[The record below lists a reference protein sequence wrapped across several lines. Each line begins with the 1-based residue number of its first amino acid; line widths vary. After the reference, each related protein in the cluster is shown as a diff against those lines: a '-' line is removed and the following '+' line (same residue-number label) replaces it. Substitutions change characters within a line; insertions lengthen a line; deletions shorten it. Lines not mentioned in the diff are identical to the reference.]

1 MLIKII
7 SIGSPPSKE
16 VENIILD
23 YTKRLIPFS
32 KVEWL
37 NTTVKSKNKNI
48 DVNKE
53 IESKTILNSIKPG
66 SYVIALDEDGE
77 SIKSRKLASLFEK
90 IMLQTSEIIFVIGG
104 ADGLDQSVL
113 EKSNYQ
119 LSLSSMTYPHQI
131 VKIILIE
138 QIYRAFSILNNQPY
152 HRE

>member
-1 MLIKII
+1 
-7 SIGSPPSKE
+7 
-16 VENIILD
+16 
-23 YTKRLIPFS
+23 
-32 KVEWL
+32 
-37 NTTVKSKNKNI
+37 
-48 DVNKE
+48 
-53 IESKTILNSIKPG
+53 
-66 SYVIALDEDGE
+66 
-77 SIKSRKLASLFEK
+77 
-90 IMLQTSEIIFVIGG
+90 MLQTSEIIFVIGG